1 MVANF
6 NVIDQVASPTFSPD
20 GGLYPQGVDVVVSCA
35 TYGATIHY
43 TTNGSFP
50 TPADPIIPSGS
61 SVHIGQTT
69 ELRAKAFNNGS
80 APSLVKSAL
89 YEVTTDP
96 NNHTPPVITLIRP
109 AGAVI
114 VP

>member
-1 MVANF
+1 MWWSAATVRS
-6 NVIDQVASPTFSPD
+6 D
-20 GGLYPQGVDVVVSCA
+20 YPLHDKRE
-35 TYGATIHY
+35 
-43 TTNGSFP
+43 FP
-50 TPADPIIPSGS
+50 NSSGS
-61 SVHIGQTT
+61 DNTFRFERAHWTDH